1 MLKSHVVSRFNCRG
15 WFVYHSR
22 CTHSE
27 ASFGCFNPSVL
38 SQQLG
43 TGALGGKGGR
53 RRALLLWMMEE
64 FAARQAEPLLSTR
77 LCTLW

>member
-1 MLKSHVVSRFNCRG
+1 MLSAASIAGDGLFIIAVVPIQKPVSD
-15 WFVYHSR
+15 
-22 CTHSE
+22 
-27 ASFGCFNPSVL
+27 ASTPSVL